1 MFTTSDENGILNNF
15 ANEPDMYYA
24 AYPTQ
29 KQQRGYLVQGVF
41 AALLV
46 VGLGFVVTL
55 VS

>member
-15 ANEPDMYYA
+15 ANEPNIYHA

-29 KQQRGYLVQGVF
+29 KQQRVYLVQGVL
-41 AALLV
+41 ATLLV
-46 VGLGFVVTL
+46 VGLAVVTVI

>member
-15 ANEPDMYYA
+15 ANEPDMYHA

-29 KQQRGYLVQGVF
+29 QQQRIYLVQGVI
-41 AALLV
+41 ATLLV
-46 VGLGFVVTL
+46 VSLAVITVL

>member
-29 KQQRGYLVQGVF
+29 KQQQGYLVQGVF
-41 AALLV
+41 AALLII
-46 VGLGFVVTL
+46 GLGVVVTL

>member
-24 AYPTQ
+24 AEPTQ
-29 KQQRGYLVQGVF
+29 KQKRGYLVQGIF
-41 AALLV
+41 AALFV
-46 VGLGFVVTL
+46 TGLGVVTTL

>member
-24 AYPTQ
+24 AHPTQ
-29 KQQRGYLVQGVF
+29 QQQRSYWVQGIF
-41 AALLV
+41 AVLLIA
-46 VGLGFVVTL
+46 GLGVVVTL